1 MITINK
7 RSCEILKSV
16 ILDHKKMAQWHDK
29 YNDRGFIFTTA
40 GGNPLYSHKINRLL
54 AIAAKNLEIDKHIT
68 THTFRHTHISLL
80 VEMNISLKAIMKRVG
95 HTDEKTT
102 IKVYTHV
109 TEKMDKLLVEKLESI
124 PS

>member
-1 MITINK
+1 MFTQKINSLLDDATQELKINK
-7 RSCEILKSV
+7 K
-16 ILDHKKMAQWHDK
+16 
-29 YNDRGFIFTTA
+29 
-40 GGNPLYSHKINRLL
+40 
-54 AIAAKNLEIDKHIT
+54 IT

-102 IKVYTHV
+102 IQIYTHV
-109 TEKMDKLLVEKLESI
+109 TEKMDKELIQKIENI